1 MMLDTSARLRA
12 SNWKGDLV
20 TLFLLS
26 PACHQQELWRPA
38 ADVYQTSWGWILKFD
53 LAGVRLEDIHVHLG
67 RHALTVSGV
76 RRDYMVEDAIDHYL
90 MEISYNRF
98 ERTIELPTDL
108 DNSRLRLDYR
118 DGILFVRISLLGETI
133 HE

>member
-1 MMLDTSARLRA
+1 LG
-12 SNWKGDLV
+12 GDFV

-26 PACHQQELWRPA
+26 PAYHQQELWHPA
-38 ADVYQTSWGWILKFD
+38 ADVYRTRWGWILKFE
-53 LAGVRLEDIHVHLG
+53 LAGLRLDDIHVHLG

-76 RRDYMVEDAIDHYL
+76 RRDQVVEDGIYHYL

-108 DNSRLRLDYR
+108 EQSRLRLDYR

>member
-1 MMLDTSARLRA
+1 M
-12 SNWKGDLV
+12 

-26 PACHQQELWRPA
+26 PAYHQQELWHPA
-38 ADVYQTSWGWILKFD
+38 ADVYRTTWGWILKFD
-53 LAGVRLEDIHVHLG
+53 LAGVHLEDIHVHLG
-67 RHALTVSGV
+67 RNALTVSGV
-76 RRDYMVEDAIDHYL
+76 RRDHIVEDGINYHS

-108 DNSRLRLDYR
+108 DHSRLRLDYR